1 MITSYN
7 SQYTL
12 CIVYPGGNAYSETFI
27 RAHIERLPA
36 RVVLLAQGW
45 YNGTTTPVLPKPFL
59 FGLKG
64 MRVLA
69 RDTGFP
75 ASLVQKLDT
84 LALTRFFKRNHV
96 DVVLAEYGMAGAQ
109 IADACVQAGIPL
121 VVHFHGYDAYN
132 EPLVLH
138 AYREQYRRLFAV
150 ASAIIAVSQDMEQQ
164 LMSLGAPRN
173 KLFYNVYGVDTT
185 LFALSKPAD
194 NPPLFVAV
202 GRFVNKK
209 APHITLLAFHKVVQ
223 ACPDARLVMIG
234 DGVLWES
241 CNMLVKALHIESQVT
256 FTGPQPHAEVA
267 AMMHKARAF
276 VQHSLRPPVS
286 GDSEGTPV
294 AVLEAGAAGL
304 PVVSTRHAG
313 IKDVVIESETGFL
326 VDEGN
331 IDGMAD
337 HMLMPAQDSELAGRM
352 GKRAHEHITTNF
364 SMEKSIGHLWE
375 VIKQVCVR

>member
-121 VVHFHGYDAYN
+121 VVHFHGHDAYN

-209 APHITLLAFHKVVQ
+209 SPPYNFAGISQSCASLPGCTTGDDWRRSVVGILQ
-223 ACPDARLVMIG
+223 HAGQSPAHRESGDIYRPTTSRRGSSDDAQSTRFCP
-234 DGVLWES
+234 
-241 CNMLVKALHIESQVT
+241 T
-256 FTGPQPHAEVA
+256 FTTSTG
-267 AMMHKARAF
+267 KRRLRGNAR
-276 VQHSLRPPVS
+276 S
-286 GDSEGTPV
+286 G
-294 AVLEAGAAGL
+294 AGSRG
-304 PVVSTRHAG
+304 SR
-313 IKDVVIESETGFL
+313 
-326 VDEGN
+326 
-331 IDGMAD
+331 
-337 HMLMPAQDSELAGRM
+337 LAGCQHTAC
-352 GKRAHEHITTNF
+352 GY
-364 SMEKSIGHLWE
+364 
-375 VIKQVCVR
+375 